1 MSNISAIPSLS
12 KIRTEAVPD
21 VTKTWKVGQILNAT
35 AERNANAQDNALMR
49 MGQSILQAKTPIAL
63 KAGDPLKLLVKSLG
77 DRPVLKILT
86 AASPPLLAAQKLKS
100 FIARQQDLTSL
111 QQLTQKIIASPSTP
125 KILKQQ
131 LIDLN
136 QQLPGVEQATQAKTL
151 KKLIQNSGVFLESR
165 LKHLPQ
171 DTRRHDARRL
181 DSLQHDSL
189 QHGQLRQISQQ
200 QIALNQDVKSQLLRI
215 SAQLIN
221 DVPEL
226 ATKSPITPTKNLQTV
241 IDSLVKQ
248 FIKGEINL
256 IKLSSL
262 LSSQLPKNQ
271 SQLIQQA
278 LTMSDKTLLAKE
290 LQNSFTVLLNYIQQ
304 QANPKQIQDNLS
316 GLLKT
321 MALLQELKTG
331 IDGVL
336 AKITSQQL
344 TTLTR
349 EADSLL
355 LLLFDI
361 VLKNKTEN
369 HLIQFRLEQEKS
381 AKDEK
386 TSSWTVA
393 LNFNFKELGP
403 IQARLH
409 LTDKHISTVFRAEQE
424 NTAKN
429 IAEQINLL
437 DTAFRNIGFDA
448 INLDV
453 TRGNISKP
461 RDFPR
466 NVHIL
471 DEKA

>member
-1 MSNISAIPSLS
+1 MINISAIPSLS
-12 KIRTEAVPD
+12 KIRTEPVPD
-21 VTKTWKVGQILNAT
+21 VTKTWKVGQVLNAT

-63 KAGDPLKLLVKSLG
+63 KAGDPLTLLVKSLG
-77 DRPVLKILT
+77 ETPVLKILT
-86 AASPPLLAAQKLKS
+86 SASPPLLAAQKLKS

-111 QQLTQKIIASPSTP
+111 QQLTQKIIASPATP

-136 QQLPGVEQATQAKTL
+136 QQLPSVTQATQAKTL
-151 KKLIQNSGVFLESR
+151 KKLIQNSGVFLESK
-165 LKHLPQ
+165 LKHLSQ
-171 DTRRHDARRL
+171 DARR
-181 DSLQHDSL
+181 HDSL
-189 QHGQLRQISQQ
+189 QHGQLRQDSQQ
-200 QIALNQDVKSQLLRI
+200 QTAITQDVKSQLLRI
-215 SAQLIN
+215 SAQLKSEL
-221 DVPEL
+221 PEL
-226 ATKSPITPTKNLQTV
+226 ATKSPITTTKNLQTV
-241 IDSLVKQ
+241 IDPLVKQ

-256 IKLSSL
+256 IKLSRL
-262 LSSQLPKNQ
+262 LSILLPKKQ

-278 LTMSDKTLLAKE
+278 LTVSDKTLLAKE
-290 LQNSFTVLLNYIQQ
+290 LQNSFTVLLNHIQQ

-349 EADSLL
+349 EADGLL

-361 VLKNKTEN
+361 VLKDKTEN

-381 AKDEK
+381 AKDQK

-429 IAEQINLL
+429 ISKQINLL
-437 DTAFRNIGFDA
+437 DTAFRRIGFDA

-453 TRGNISKP
+453 SRGSISKA
-461 RDFPR
+461 RDLPK
-466 NVHIL
+466 NIHIL

>member
-1 MSNISAIPSLS
+1 MINIQPTPSLS
-12 KIRTEAVPD
+12 KILTEPVPD
-21 VTKTWKVGQILNAT
+21 ASKTWKVGQILNAT
-35 AERNANAQDNALMR
+35 AERNANAQDNVLMR
-49 MGQSILQAKTPIAL
+49 MGKSILEAKTPIAL
-63 KAGDPLKLLVKSLG
+63 KAGDALKLLVKPPG

-86 AASPPLLAAQKLKS
+86 TASPPRIAAQYLKS

-111 QQLTQKIIASPSTP
+111 QQLSQKIIASPSTP
-125 KILKQQ
+125 KILKQP

-151 KKLIQNSGVFLESR
+151 KKLIQNSGVFLESK
-165 LKHLPQ
+165 LKHLSQ
-171 DTRRHDARRL
+171 DARR
-181 DSLQHDSL
+181 HDSL
-189 QHGQLRQISQQ
+189 QHGQLRQDSQQ
-200 QIALNQDVKSQLLRI
+200 QTAITQDVKSQLLRI
-215 SAQLIN
+215 SAQLKSEL
-221 DVPEL
+221 PEL
-226 ATKSPITPTKNLQTV
+226 ATKSPITTTKNLQTV
-241 IDSLVKQ
+241 IDPLVKQ

-256 IKLSSL
+256 IKLSRL
-262 LSSQLPKNQ
+262 LSILLPKKQ

-278 LTMSDKTLLAKE
+278 LTVSDKTLLAKE
-290 LQNSFTVLLNYIQQ
+290 LQNSFTVLLNHIQQ

-316 GLLKT
+316 CLLKT

-349 EADSLL
+349 EADGLL

-361 VLKNKTEN
+361 VLKDKTEN

-381 AKDEK
+381 AKDQK

-429 IAEQINLL
+429 ISKQINLL
-437 DTAFRNIGFDA
+437 DTAFRRIGFDA

-453 TRGNISKP
+453 SRGSISKA
-461 RDFPR
+461 RDLPK
-466 NVHIL
+466 NIHIL

>member
-1 MSNISAIPSLS
+1 MINILATPSLS
-12 KIRTEAVPD
+12 KILTEPVPD
-21 VTKTWKVGQILNAT
+21 VTKTWKVGQVLNAT
-35 AERNANAQDNALMR
+35 AERNANAQDNVLMR
-49 MGQSILQAKTPIAL
+49 MGQSILEGKTPIAL
-63 KAGDPLKLLVKSLG
+63 KAGDALKLLVKSPG

-86 AASPPLLAAQKLKS
+86 TASPPRIAAQHLKS
-100 FIARQQDLTSL
+100 FIARQQDLASL
-111 QQLTQKIIASPSTP
+111 QQLSQKIIESPSTP
-125 KILKQQ
+125 KILRQQ

-151 KKLIQNSGVFLESR
+151 KKLIQNSGVFLESK
-165 LKHLPQ
+165 LKHLSQ
-171 DTRRHDARRL
+171 DTQR
-181 DSLQHDSL
+181 HDSL
-189 QHGQLRQISQQ
+189 QHGQLRQDSQQ
-200 QIALNQDVKSQLLRI
+200 QYALKQDVKSQLLRI
-215 SAQLIN
+215 SAQLKSEL
-221 DVPEL
+221 PEL

-241 IDSLVKQ
+241 IDLLVKQ

-262 LSSQLPKNQ
+262 LSIQLPKNQ

-290 LQNSFTVLLNYIQQ
+290 LQNSFTVLLNHIQQ

-321 MALLQELKTG
+321 MKLLQELKTG

-361 VLKNKTEN
+361 VLKDKTEN

-381 AKDEK
+381 AKDQK

-424 NTAKN
+424 TTAKN
-429 IAEQINLL
+429 ISKQLNLL
-437 DTAFRNIGFDA
+437 DTAFRRIGFDA

-453 TRGNISKP
+453 TRGSISKT
-461 RDFPR
+461 RDLPK

>member
-1 MSNISAIPSLS
+1 MINISAIPSLS
-12 KIRTEAVPD
+12 KILTEPVPD

-35 AERNANAQDNALMR
+35 AERNANAQDNVLMR

-63 KAGDPLKLLVKSLG
+63 KAGDPLNLLVKSLG

-86 AASPPLLAAQKLKS
+86 TVSPPRLAAQNLKS

-111 QQLTQKIIASPSTP
+111 QQLTQKIITSPATP

-136 QQLPGVEQATQAKTL
+136 QQLPSVTQATQAKTL

-171 DTRRHDARRL
+171 DTRRHDARRF
-181 DSLQHDSL
+181 DSL
-189 QHGQLRQISQQ
+189 QHGQQRQISQQ

-215 SAQLIN
+215 SAQLKN
-221 DVPEL
+221 DLPEL
-226 ATKSPITPTKNLQTV
+226 ATKPPVATTKNLQTV
-241 IDSLVKQ
+241 IDPLVKQ

-256 IKLSSL
+256 LKLSSL
-262 LSSQLPKNQ
+262 LSIQLPKTQ

-278 LTMSDKTLLAKE
+278 LTTSDKTLLPKE
-290 LQNSFTVLLNYIQQ
+290 LQNSFTVLLNHIQQ

-316 GLLKT
+316 GLLKN
-321 MALLQELKTG
+321 MELLQELKTG
-331 IDGVL
+331 TDGVL

-349 EADSLL
+349 ETDSLL

-361 VLKNKTEN
+361 VLKDKTEN

-381 AKDEK
+381 AKDQK

-424 NTAKN
+424 STAKN
-429 IAEQINLL
+429 ISEQINLL

>member
-1 MSNISAIPSLS
+1 MINIQSIPSLS
-12 KIRTEAVPD
+12 KTLTVPVPD
-21 VTKTWKVGQILNAT
+21 VTKSWKVGQVLNAT
-35 AERNANAQDNALMR
+35 AERNANAQDNVLMR

-77 DRPVLKILT
+77 DKPVLRIQT
-86 AASPPLLAAQKLKS
+86 TTNPPQQIAAQHLKS

-111 QQLTQKIIASPSTP
+111 QQLSQKIITSPAMP

-131 LIDLN
+131 LMDLN
-136 QQLPGVEQATQAKTL
+136 RQLPVIEQATQAKTL
-151 KKLIQNSGVFLESR
+151 KKLIQSSGIFLESK
-165 LKHLPQ
+165 LKNLPQ
-171 DTRRHDARRL
+171 DTRRHDAR
-181 DSLQHDSL
+181 HHNAL
-189 QHGQLRQISQQ
+189 QHGLLRGGSQQ
-200 QIALNQDVKSQLLRI
+200 QTVLKQDIKSQLLKI
-215 SAQLIN
+215 SSQLEN
-221 DVPEL
+221 DLPEL
-226 ATKSPITPTKNLQTV
+226 ATKLPLTTTKNVQSI
-241 IDSLVKQ
+241 IDPLIKQ

-256 IKLSSL
+256 TQLSSL
-262 LSSQLPKNQ
+262 LTIQLPKKH
-271 SQLIQQA
+271 SQLIQQV
-278 LTMSDKTLLAKE
+278 LTTADISLLPKE
-290 LQNSFTVLLNYIQQ
+290 LKNSFTVLLNYLQQ
-304 QANPKQIQDNLS
+304 QANPRQIQDNLS

-321 MALLQELKTG
+321 MELLQDLKTG
-331 IDGVL
+331 VDGVL

-361 VLKNKTEN
+361 VLKDKTKN

-381 AKDEK
+381 AKDQK
-386 TSSWTVA
+386 ASSWTVA

-409 LTDKHISTVFRAEQE
+409 LTDNHISTVFRAEQE

-429 IAEQINLL
+429 ISKQINLL
-437 DTAFRNIGFDA
+437 DTAFRRIGFDA

-453 TRGNISKP
+453 TQGSINKP
-461 RDFPR
+461 RDLAE